1 VNRPGKAPRGSDTLA
16 LFITG
21 GSGFIGRNL
30 AQRLKGDY
38 EILAPSHEELELLD
52 EEAVREFFRKRRV
65 DAVIHCAIKPG
76 HRNAPDPT
84 HLVYPNTR
92 SFFNLARNADRFGK
106 MIWLSSGAVYDLR
119 HYRPKMNEDYFDAH
133 VPVDETGF
141 YKYVCAK
148 YAQRSSNI
156 IELRPFGVFGPYE
169 DWEIRF
175 ISNAICKSLFDLP
188 STIGQNRRFDYLYV
202 DDLAQVIR
210 YFIENDGRYGAY
222 NVTPDQALE
231 LKTLAEKVRAQNGK
245 DLEIKIS
252 RPGMGV
258 EYSGSNRRLREEISG
273 LQLTG
278 IDEAIARLYEWYGER
293 RHLIRREAL
302 LHDK

>member
-1 VNRPGKAPRGSDTLA
+1 MV

-21 GSGFIGRNL
+21 SSGFIGQNL
-30 AQRLKGDY
+30 VEKLKGGY
-38 EILAPSHEELELLD
+38 EILAPSHKELELLD
-52 EEAVREFFRKRRV
+52 EGTVQEFFRKRRV
-65 DAVIHCAIKPG
+65 DVVIHCAIKPG

-84 HLVYPNTR
+84 HLVYSNTR
-92 SFFNLARNADRFGK
+92 NFFNLARNADRFRK

-119 HYRPKMNEDYFDAH
+119 HYRPKMKEDYFDVH

-148 YAQRSSNI
+148 YAQGSANI
-156 IELRPFGVFGPYE
+156 IELRPFGVFGPHE

-175 ISNAICKSLFDLP
+175 ISNAICKSLFDIP
-188 STIGQNRRFDYLYV
+188 ITIGQNRRFDYLFV
-202 DDLAQVIR
+202 DDLVQVIQ
-210 YFIENDGRYGAY
+210 YFIENDGRYRAY

-231 LKTLAEKVRAQNGK
+231 LKTLAEKVRTRSGK

-258 EYSGSNRRLREEISG
+258 EYSGSNQRLREQISE

-278 IDEAIARLYEWYGER
+278 IDEAIARLYDWYQDR